1 MFDFDFFI
9 LLLVVTLMKT
19 NKLLLNML
27 STKDKEEL
35 YGFDPSSRINIDLVN
50 GESSTSQA
58 QK

>member
-1 MFDFDFFI
+1 
-9 LLLVVTLMKT
+9 
-19 NKLLLNML
+19 ML